1 MGLSLR
7 ESQAASDMAE
17 VLYRF
22 LPGAGSPTWKGHVS
36 FKSIAADLGIGHFW
50 QSGSKTPAIA
60 RLIENTLEY
69 RRDLFEPLILR
80 VVREGIRYCDKGGNP
95 ITAEEIEKLNG
106 LILEVGF
113 KFPDLWDERFLSLL
127 RTDPETRAR
136 QTVQLEKSRE
146 RVKIETKKTHQEKL
160 QRLCQI
166 FLTISQMQ
174 NRQKAGYEFEAFLNE
189 LFELE
194 GLSPRKAFMI
204 NPQLEQI
211 DGSFSLDNETYLV
224 EAKWHSQQIGRE
236 PLSAFRDVII
246 GKTHITRG
254 VFISISG
261 CTPNAIEALA
271 RGKQPVFFILD
282 GYHFMVTLQGH
293 ISLTELLRRY
303 VRRFAEEGLMYISAQ
318 ELV

>member
-7 ESQAASDMAE
+7 ESQAASDLAE

-50 QSGSKTPAIA
+50 QTGSKTPAIA

-95 ITAEEIEKLNG
+95 ITVEEIEKLNG

-127 RTDPETRAR
+127 RTDPDTRAR

-146 RVKIETKKTHQEKL
+146 RVRIDTKKTHQEKL
-160 QRLCQI
+160 QRLCQT
-166 FLTISQMQ
+166 FLTISEME
-174 NRQKAGYEFEAFLNE
+174 NRQKAGHEFEAFLNE

-194 GLSPRKAFMI
+194 GL
-204 NPQLEQI
+204 
-211 DGSFSLDNETYLV
+211 
-224 EAKWHSQQIGRE
+224 
-236 PLSAFRDVII
+236 
-246 GKTHITRG
+246 
-254 VFISISG
+254 
-261 CTPNAIEALA
+261 
-271 RGKQPVFFILD
+271 
-282 GYHFMVTLQGH
+282 
-293 ISLTELLRRY
+293 
-303 VRRFAEEGLMYISAQ
+303 
-318 ELV
+318 